1 MSFSVGDKVG
11 PYQIVARLG
20 QGGMASVYRAYHE
33 ALDRYVAIKVLHPA
47 FVTDA
52 SFLRRFQREARVV
65 AQLDHPHIVP
75 VYDFAEHEGYPY
87 LVMRLI
93 EGQTLKDLLQ
103 KRRLSRAEIPPL
115 VTAIASAL
123 DYAHTRGVL
132 HRDIKPSNI
141 ILSGAGKVTITDFGL
156 ARLAETSESTLSQDM
171 MLGTPQYIS
180 PEQARGERE
189 IDERA
194 DVYSFGVILFEL
206 VCGRVPFQADTAYA
220 IVHDHIFTPPP
231 AANEINTQAPP
242 ALAAVLDKAL
252 AKDPAARYPSA
263 GALAAAF
270 RQALLTMPAEAF
282 PPDRPHADGSSRDAG
297 SAQPDN
303 TPTAASLPAAS
314 PHPPAAAPSRRRTV
328 TLVLVGMALGMCL
341 CLGLLALG
349 NSLEQRQQAGTATA
363 LSAATQAAR
372 PALSPWQVPPPEQ
385 VRSAAELLPLVEAAP
400 DNLSL
405 RLELTIA
412 HLQAGET
419 DAAQQLIASTFAR
432 AENPA
437 VAINAVEAVLVYP
450 AYYDLAQLLLQS
462 GIQQFPDNPM
472 LYHLMMMDIILAD
485 RGAAAAADLAA
496 RIPGRPGMAFTV
508 QLGEAY
514 QAYTSGNLAAAMRI
528 LNTSLR
534 DPNNTAR
541 ASFLFLQGYLYQE
554 MGEPQRALMA
564 LQAALAEEDVP
575 VWLQTHIR
583 RLLAAASQPAPL
595 GHKDFNHKL
604 HESSRIF

>member
-1 MSFSVGDKVG
+1 MSFSVGDQVG
-11 PYQIVARLG
+11 PYHIIARLG

-47 FVTDA
+47 FVADA

-75 VYDFAEHEGYPY
+75 VYDFAEHQGHPY

-103 KRRLSRAEIPPL
+103 ERRLSRAEIL
-115 VTAIASAL
+115 SLAAAVASAL
-123 DYAHTRGVL
+123 DYAHARGVL

-141 ILSGAGKVTITDFGL
+141 ILSDTGKLTITDFGL
-156 ARLAETSESTLSQDM
+156 ARLAESGESTLSQDM

-180 PEQARGERE
+180 PEQARGDRE

-231 AANEINTQAPP
+231 AANEINARVSP
-242 ALAAVLDKAL
+242 ALAAVLSKAL

-270 RQALLTMPAEAF
+270 RQALLAMPAAAF
-282 PPDRPHADGSSRDAG
+282 PPDHPHTNRLGGDAG
-297 SAQPDN
+297 IAAPDN
-303 TPTAASLPAAS
+303 APTVVTSAPSVSQPT
-314 PHPPAAAPSRRRTV
+314 AAPSRRRTV
-328 TLVLVGMALGMCL
+328 TLVLMGMALGMCL

-349 NSLEQRQQAGTATA
+349 NILEQRQQAGTATA
-363 LSAATQAAR
+363 QAAATQLTS
-372 PALSPWQVPPPEQ
+372 PTPTPWQVPPPEQ
-385 VRSAAELLPLVEAAP
+385 VRAVNELLPLVEASP

-412 HLQAGET
+412 YLQAGET
-419 DAAQQLIASTFAR
+419 AAAQQLIAAAFAR
-432 AENPA
+432 AENA
-437 VAINAVEAVLVYP
+437 AAIINTVEAVLVYP
-450 AYYDLAQLLLQS
+450 AYYDLAQILLQN

-472 LYHLMMMDIILAD
+472 LYHLLMMDVILAN
-485 RGAAAAADLAA
+485 RGAAAAADLIA
-496 RIPGRPGMAFTV
+496 RVQSRPGTAFTV

-514 QAYTSGNLAAAMRI
+514 RAYASGNAAAAMRI
-528 LNTSLR
+528 LHNGLQ
-534 DPNNTAR
+534 DQNNTAR
-541 ASFLFLQGYLYQE
+541 TSFLFLQGYLYKE
-554 MGEPQRALMA
+554 MGEQQRALTA
-564 LQAALAEEDVP
+564 LQAALAEENVP
-575 VWLQTHIR
+575 LWLQTHIQ
-583 RLLAAASQPAPL
+583 RLLEL
-595 GHKDFNHKL
+595 
-604 HESSRIF
+604 